1 MYVYFHMALYVDLRS
16 QLWQLNHTPSWKTNL
31 YCLTCSGVLY
41 SFPQTS
47 HLNVILWLFYY
58 VKSPHPDS
66 YQTYSKL
73 FYINTIFKFTYC
85 FTFYF
90 TIFQFMFLRLRQI
103 ILHTF
108 KLQLWPIFY
117 LHSIQ
122 NCVVSFQE
130 SETLKICSIY
140 LTFYLHSI

>member
-1 MYVYFHMALYVDLRS
+1 MGITSFMLRLYVYFHMALYVDLRS
-16 QLWQLNHTPSWKTNL
+16 QLWQLYHTPSWKTNL

-85 FTFYF
+85 FTLYF
-90 TIFQFMFLRLRQI
+90 TIFQFIFLRLRQI
-103 ILHTF
+103 FKFYTLSSYNYGQYFICILF
-108 KLQLWPIFY
+108 KT
-117 LHSIQ
+117 
-122 NCVVSFQE
+122 VSCLFKNQ
-130 SETLKICSIY
+130 KP
-140 LTFYLHSI
+140 